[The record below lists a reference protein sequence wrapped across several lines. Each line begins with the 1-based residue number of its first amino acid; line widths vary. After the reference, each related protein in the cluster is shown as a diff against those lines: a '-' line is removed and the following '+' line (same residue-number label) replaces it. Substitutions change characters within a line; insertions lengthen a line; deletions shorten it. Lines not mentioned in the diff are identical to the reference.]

1 MQKELISQFKSA
13 LQMLQNNIEICPDAL
28 WNDASYTNI
37 YWQIVY
43 HTLHYTRLYLSSGEE
58 TFIPWA
64 KHHANVHR
72 FEKVNSDEKR
82 GTTSFQYSKS
92 ALLSYVAQTNG
103 DVESK
108 INDKE
113 FYKLSGFEWLKMNRL
128 EVHLYNL
135 RHLQHHTG
143 QLTERLQQNNVS
155 GLIWVN

>member
-1 MQKELISQFKSA
+1 MQNELISQFKSA

-43 HTLHYTRLYLSSGEE
+43 HTLHYTRLYLSSSEE
-58 TFIPWA
+58 TFISWA
-64 KHHANVHR
+64 EHHANWHR

-82 GTTSFQYSKS
+82 GTTSFQYSKL
-92 ALLSYVAQTNG
+92 ALLSYVAQTNE
-103 DVESK
+103 DVESQ

-113 FYKLSGFEWLKMNRL
+113 FYKPSGFEWLKMNRL

-143 QLTERLQQNNVS
+143 QLTERLQQNNVR

>member
-43 HTLHYTRLYLSSGEE
+43 HTLHYTRLYLSTSEE

-64 KHHANVHR
+64 EHHANWHR

-82 GTTSFQYSKS
+82 GTTSFQYSKL
-92 ALLSYVAQTNG
+92 ALLPYVAQTNE
-103 DVESK
+103 DVESQIIEK
-108 INDKE
+108 D
-113 FYKLSGFEWLKMNRL
+113 FYNISGFEWLKLNRL

-143 QLTERLQQNNVS
+143 QLIERLQQNNVR

>member
-1 MQKELISQFKSA
+1 MQNELISQFKSA

-43 HTLHYTRLYLSSGEE
+43 HTLHYTRLYLSTSEE

-64 KHHANVHR
+64 EHHANWHR
-72 FEKVNSDEKR
+72 FGKVNSDEKR
-82 GTTSFQYSKS
+82 GTTSFQYSKL
-92 ALLSYVAQTNG
+92 ALLSYVAQTNE
-103 DVESK
+103 DVESQ

-113 FYKLSGFEWLKMNRL
+113 FYKPSGFEWLKMNRL

>member
-43 HTLHYTRLYLSSGEE
+43 HTLHYTRLYLSTSQE

-64 KHHANVHR
+64 EHHANWHR

-82 GTTSFQYSKS
+82 GTTSFQYSKL
-92 ALLSYVAQTNG
+92 ALLPYVAQTNE
-103 DVESK
+103 DVESQIIEK
-108 INDKE
+108 D
-113 FYKLSGFEWLKMNRL
+113 FYNISGFEWLKLNRL

-143 QLTERLQQNNVS
+143 QLIERLQQNNVR